1 MKRAA
6 GTGGGPVRVVILGAP
21 GRMGVSLVRLLP
33 QFPGLTLQAAVATAA
48 NPALGRDSG
57 ELAGAGPNGVRVRAD
72 VGPALQ
78 GAGLALDFS
87 TPAAAAAHVRACA
100 EARVPLL
107 LGTTGLGP
115 DLPALIAEAARVIP
129 LLVTANTSLG
139 VAVLQDL
146 VRSAAAAL
154 GTVFEVQVR
163 DTHHAAKRD
172 APSGTALALGAAAS
186 EGGRIPPD
194 RIGYASIRGGDV
206 VGDHEVHFLG
216 HGERLCLSHSA
227 TDRSVFARGALQ
239 AGSWLARRSPGFY
252 GMVDVLR
259 EK

>member
-1 MKRAA
+1 MKRTAGAA
-6 GTGGGPVRVVILGAP
+6 GAVRVVILGAP
-21 GRMGVSLVRLLP
+21 GRMGVSLLRLLP

-48 NPALGRDSG
+48 NPALGHDSG
-57 ELAGAGPNGVRVRAD
+57 ELAGAAPNGVRVRAD
-72 VGPALQ
+72 VGPALK

-87 TPAAAAAHVRACA
+87 TAAAAAGHVRACA

-115 DLPALIAEAARVIP
+115 EMPAIIAEAARTIP

-139 VAVLQDL
+139 VAVLQEL
-146 VRSAAAAL
+146 VRTAAAAL
-154 GTVFEVQVR
+154 GTVFDVQIR
-163 DTHHAAKRD
+163 DSHHGSKRD
-172 APSGTALALGAAAS
+172 APSGTALTLGAAAS
-186 EGGRIPPD
+186 AGGRIPAG
-194 RIGYASIRGGDV
+194 RIGYSSIRGGDV

-216 HGERLCLSHSA
+216 PGERLCLSHSA

-239 AGSWLARRSPGFY
+239 AGSWLASRAPGAY
-252 GMVDVLR
+252 SMADVLR

>member
-1 MKRAA
+1 MKRS
-6 GTGGGPVRVVILGAP
+6 GPVAVVILGAP
-21 GRMGVSLVRLLP
+21 GRMGTSLLRLLP
-33 QFPGLTLQAAVATAA
+33 SFPGLRLHAAVAASG
-48 NPALGRDSG
+48 NPAVGRDSG
-57 ELAGAGPNGVRVRAD
+57 ELAGVAPNGIRVRSDAEA
-72 VGPALQ
+72 ALE

-87 TPAAAAAHVRACA
+87 TAAAAPSHVAACA
-100 EARVPLL
+100 AHRVALL

-115 DLPALIAEAARVIP
+115 EMPAILEQAAQRIP

-146 VRSAAAAL
+146 VRAAAAAL
-154 GTVFEVQVR
+154 GPAFDIQVR
-163 DTHHAAKRD
+163 DAHHAAKLD
-172 APSGTALALGAAAS
+172 SPSGTALALGAAAAS
-186 EGGRIPPD
+186 GGRLAAQ

-216 HGERLCLSHSA
+216 QGERLCLSHSA

-239 AGSWLARRSPGFY
+239 SGSWLAARPPGKY
-252 GMVDVLR
+252 GMGDVLR